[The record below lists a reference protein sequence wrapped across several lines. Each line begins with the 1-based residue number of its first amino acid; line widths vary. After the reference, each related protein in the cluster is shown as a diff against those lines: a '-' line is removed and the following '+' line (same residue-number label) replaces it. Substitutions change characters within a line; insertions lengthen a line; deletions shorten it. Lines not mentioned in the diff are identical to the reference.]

1 MVMAIKK
8 KINNVICGNVFALST
23 IVAEALHYRQSW
35 QRLCTIDN
43 RGRGFALSTI
53 VAEAL
58 HYRQSWQRLC
68 TIDNRGRGF
77 ALLTMFAGVNIECLD
92 SYMAAMVDIGPGIGK
107 SFKLELMELENIVAN
122 TVYLKAREGGTD
134 SNKGKSKKWRKILQF
149 PHISQCIDL
158 RNKIDARYSYV
169 VDQQPI
175 GRLLFRQFCENAQ
188 SEYHRYNI
196 FLDSIEHYEIESDEN
211 RLEVA
216 QTIYRRYLEREEKL
230 AAGHRELYGE
240 CMAAVKA
247 FLAGE
252 PFREFECS
260 MYFHRYLQW
269 KWLESQPVTYKTF
282 RMYRVLGKGGFG
294 EVCACQVRAT
304 GKMYACKKLEK
315 KRIKKRKGEGM
326 VLIEKQILQKINS
339 KFVVSLAYAY
349 ETKDALCLVLTIMN
363 GGDLKFH
370 IYNMGGDPGFDMVR
384 SRFYAAEVVILLS
397 GTDCGVSQVVILLS
411 GTDCGVSQVLCGL
424 EHLHTQGIVYRDCKP
439 ENILLDD
446 HGHVR
451 ISDLGLAVEI
461 PEGEMVRGRVG
472 TVGYMA
478 PEVIDNE
485 KYTFSPDWFS
495 FGCLIYEM
503 IEGQAPFRA
512 RKEKVKREEV
522 DRRVK
527 EDQEKYSHKF
537 NEDANSS
544 RSPPRLDEAVS
555 VVATGPE
562 YVKHHEFFK
571 CLNWKRVEAGIWEP
585 PFIPDNQAVYAKD
598 ICDIELFSVVSG
610 VVLGATDNTFHQQ
623 FACGAV
629 SIPWQT
635 EVPTARTT
643 NPASAC
649 PTNSLFLYAK
659 DVLDI
664 EQFSTVKGVNLDA
677 TDDTFYSKFN
687 TGSVSIPW
695 QQEMIETECFK
706 ELNVFGPNNT
716 TTLDL
721 VLDAVPEPEKKGCFP
736 FRRKKKQSARMR
748 PVPIS
753 DQQLESTTRR
763 DS

>member
-1 MVMAIKK
+1 
-8 KINNVICGNVFALST
+8 
-23 IVAEALHYRQSW
+23 
-35 QRLCTIDN
+35 
-43 RGRGFALSTI
+43 
-53 VAEAL
+53 
-58 HYRQSWQRLC
+58 
-68 TIDNRGRGF
+68 
-77 ALLTMFAGVNIECLD
+77 
-92 SYMAAMVDIGPGIGK
+92 
-107 SFKLELMELENIVAN
+107 MELENIVAN
-122 TVYLKAREGGTD
+122 TVYLKAREGGAD
-134 SNKGKSKKWRKILQF
+134 SNKGKSKKWKKILQF

-158 RNKIDARYSYV
+158 KNKIDVRYSYV

-175 GRLLFRQFCENAQ
+175 GRLLFRQFCEEARP
-188 SEYHRYNI
+188 EYHRYNI
-196 FLDSIEHYEIESDEN
+196 FLDSIEHYEIEVDEN
-211 RLEVA
+211 RTEIA
-216 QTIYRRYLEREEKL
+216 QTVYDKYIQRDSPEAVDILNIEMVEKCKEKL
-230 AAGHRELYGE
+230 SSGNRELFSD
-240 CMAAVKA
+240 CLAATKA

-252 PFREFECS
+252 PFSQFESS

-315 KRIKKRKGEGM
+315 KRIKKRKGEAM

-339 KFVVSLAYAY
+339 RFVVSLAYAY

-370 IYNMGGDPGFDMVR
+370 IYNMGGDPGFDIHR
-384 SRFYAAEVVILLS
+384 ARFYAAE
-397 GTDCGVSQVVILLS
+397 
-411 GTDCGVSQVLCGL
+411 VLCGL
-424 EHLHTQGIVYRDCKP
+424 EHLHYQGLVYRDCKP

-446 HGHVR
+446 AGHVR

-485 KYTFSPDWFS
+485 RYTFSPDWFS

-527 EDQEKYSHKF
+527 DDQEKYSHKF
-537 NEDANSS
+537 T
-544 RSPPRLDEAVS
+544 DEAKS
-555 VVATGPE
+555 LCKQLLKKSPRQRLGCHYGRNGAKE
-562 YVKHHEFFK
+562 IKQHEFFK
-571 CLNWKRVEAGIWEP
+571 CISWKRLEAGIWEP
-585 PFIPDNQAVYAKD
+585 PFIPDPHAV
-598 ICDIELFSVVSG
+598 
-610 VVLGATDNTFHQQ
+610 
-623 FACGAV
+623 
-629 SIPWQT
+629 
-635 EVPTARTT
+635 
-643 NPASAC
+643 
-649 PTNSLFLYAK
+649 YAK

-695 QQEMIETECFK
+695 QNEMIETECYK
-706 ELNVFGPNNT
+706 ELNVFGPNNIPT
-716 TTLDL
+716 PDL

-736 FRRKKKQSARMR
+736 FRRKKKQSARTR
-748 PVPIS
+748 PVPVA
-753 DQQLESTTRR
+753 DHYLKPSTPRKA
-763 DS
+763 DEINS